1 MAQHTLA
8 EAWLWGG
15 KIYGPGVVEIPDDLV
30 ARLTERGVLGGQATP
45 ADAPTSTDPLADF
58 PQLAG
63 LTPDQVRGMS
73 DEDLMAVDGVGK
85 ATLAKIRQAVA

>member
-8 EAWLWGG
+8 EAWAWKG
-15 KIYGPGVVEIPDDLV
+15 KIYGPGAVEVPDDL
-30 ARLTERGVLGGQATP
+30 AQRLTELGVLGGQG
-45 ADAPTSTDPLADF
+45 APTEPPTDPLADF

-63 LTPDQVRGMS
+63 LTPDQVRAMS
-73 DEDLMAVDGVGK
+73 DEELLAVDGVGK